1 MDYKEKYETALG
13 IAKMWHKNTSVPKD
27 CKAIFERMFPELQE
41 SEDERIRKAL
51 IDYFDDANKSDVTL
65 LQSYGIQ
72 THKVI
77 DWLEKQ
83 GEPIDKEKNSDRCKC
98 CNNIKGCVTCVD
110 GSEWAHIYE

>member
-1 MDYKEKYETALG
+1 MNLTEEEK
-13 IAKMWHKNTSVPKD
+13 
-27 CKAIFERMFPELQE
+27 MFPELQE